1 MAVERLYQGIVV
13 TQNPR
18 KHRLGTENNFL
29 VNYYYAGDSGR
40 DTFEFL
46 VDRGFIYIGSKGCME
61 RKLDILASEWLDE
74 PTEWKEI
81 KGKGDKMKA
90 SLGR

>member
-1 MAVERLYQGIVV
+1 MIVEGLYQGIVV

-18 KHRLGTENNFL
+18 KLEGNVL
-29 VNYYYAGDSGR
+29 ANYYYAGDR
-40 DTFEFL
+40 DGFEFR

-61 RKLDILASEWLDE
+61 RKLDILASEWLDK

-90 SLGR
+90 LLGR

>member
-1 MAVERLYQGIVV
+1 M
-13 TQNPR
+13 
-18 KHRLGTENNFL
+18 
-29 VNYYYAGDSGR
+29 
-40 DTFEFL
+40 
-46 VDRGFIYIGSKGCME
+46 GSKGCME

-74 PTEWKEI
+74 PTEWREI